1 MSDVVA
7 RGYDALAGR
16 YADWRAPGAGGDPT
30 LEYLDRLA
38 SRLPPGAR
46 VLELGCGPGVV
57 TRLLV
62 ERYEVTALDV
72 SSVQADLAR
81 CAAPAASVEVA
92 DALDATYETGSFDAV
107 LAFYVLNHI
116 RREQLG
122 ELLDGVS
129 LWLRPGGIFLASFGV
144 GDCSEWMGSWLGTE
158 MFFSSWPS
166 LRNTTLVEAAGL
178 EILDDKLVTIV
189 EGEPEPGE
197 ATFQWI
203 MAQR

>member
-16 YADWRAPGAGGDPT
+16 YAEWRAPGLGGDPT
-30 LEYLDRLA
+30 LKHLDSLA
-38 SRLPPGAR
+38 GRLPTGAR

-62 ERYEVTALDV
+62 ERYEVTALDI

-81 CAAPAASVEVA
+81 HAAPAASVEVG
-92 DALDATYETGSFDAV
+92 DALDATFEAGSFDAV

-116 RREQLG
+116 RRQRIV

-144 GDCSEWMGSWLGTE
+144 GDVSEWTGSWLGTE

-166 LRNTTLVEAAGL
+166 LENSTLVEAAGL
-178 EILDDKLVTIV
+178 EILDDSLVTIV

-203 MAQR
+203 MARR